1 MLGFVIRICASM
13 RTLSAIALLLVWV
26 LTVGLSKPVFA
37 KTLPTAGEP
46 PEIHWTYQA
55 ETGPEFW
62 GQLDAGFATCAS
74 GQSQSPIDLTGAQDA
89 DLLNPEFHYEP
100 VPLNL
105 LNNGHTVQVPYA
117 PGSYVLLDGSR
128 YDLLQFH
135 FHSPSEHAIGGRA
148 EGAELHLVHQS
159 ESGELA
165 VVAVLLHAD
174 DEDDTAAY
182 QPISQ
187 NLPLKAGDKVRTGK
201 TINAE
206 ALLPLRTTTYRYS
219 GSLTTPPCS
228 ESVTWLVMS
237 EPVSL
242 STGQLAQ
249 YEKLLSHN
257 NRPLQLTNKRLVKL
271 DTSF

>member
-1 MLGFVIRICASM
+1 MRIFKAS
-13 RTLSAIALLLVWV
+13 LFALLI
-26 LTVGLSKPVFA
+26 GLFCLFSPGPSLA
-37 KTLPTAGEP
+37 DISPPTTES

-55 ETGPEFW
+55 DTGPDFW
-62 GQLDAGFATCAS
+62 GNLDAGFAACS
-74 GQSQSPIDLTGAQDA
+74 VGQAQSPIDLTGAEDA
-89 DLLNPEFHYEP
+89 DLLNPEFHYQP

-135 FHSPSEHAIGGRA
+135 FHSPSEHAIGGTA
-148 EGAELHLVHQS
+148 EGAELHLVHQN
-159 ESGELA
+159 EVGELA

-174 DEDDTAAY
+174 DEKDAIAY

-187 NLPLKAGDKVRTGK
+187 NLPLKAGDKVRTDK

-206 ALLPLRTTTYRYS
+206 SLLPSHTTTYRYS

-242 STGQLAQ
+242 SSRQLSQ
-249 YEKLLSHN
+249 YEQLLNHN
-257 NRPLQLTNKRLVKL
+257 NRPLQKL
-271 DTSF
+271 NQRFVRADISP

>member
-1 MLGFVIRICASM
+1 M
-13 RTLSAIALLLVWV
+13 RTFRAALAV
-26 LTVGLSKPVFA
+26 LIIGLFWLCLPKQVFA
-37 KTLPTAGEP
+37 DSAPPAAEP
-46 PEIHWTYQA
+46 PAIEPAEIHWSYQA
-55 ETGPEFW
+55 DTGPDFW
-62 GQLDAGFATCAS
+62 GDLDAGFVTCSS
-74 GQSQSPIDLTGAQDA
+74 GRAQSPIDLTGAEDT
-89 DLLNPEFHYEP
+89 DLLDPEFHYEP

-117 PGSYVLLDGSR
+117 PGSYFMLEGKR
-128 YDLLQFH
+128 FDLLQFH
-135 FHSPSEHAIGGRA
+135 FHSPSEHAIGGHA
-148 EGAELHLVHQS
+148 EGAELHLVHQNGA
-159 ESGELA
+159 GELA

-174 DEDDTAAY
+174 NDNDAIAY

-187 NLPLKAGDKVRTGK
+187 NLPLKAGDKVRTDK

-206 ALLPLRTTTYRYS
+206 ALLPPRTTTYRYS

-242 STGQLAQ
+242 SAAQLAQ
-249 YEKLLSHN
+249 YEKLLNHN
-257 NRPLQLTNKRLVKL
+257 NRPLQLVNERFIQL